1 MVEYAKETYAV
12 PFSKKGAQELLVC
25 LYTHAGEAVKTSLDD
40 NTLKAMDGTFKS
52 IKPLN
57 EDQKKPKVDFM
68 GEAASES
75 QIIPPKRETI
85 KQDNKPRDLSN
96 EVIKALPL
104 MNDNAN
110 WQKRK

>member
-1 MVEYAKETYAV
+1 MFRTH
-12 PFSKKGAQELLVC
+12 FSA
-25 LYTHAGEAVKTSLDD
+25 AGENFGKFTGQL
-40 NTLKAMDGTFKS
+40 L
-52 IKPLN
+52 
-57 EDQKKPKVDFM
+57 